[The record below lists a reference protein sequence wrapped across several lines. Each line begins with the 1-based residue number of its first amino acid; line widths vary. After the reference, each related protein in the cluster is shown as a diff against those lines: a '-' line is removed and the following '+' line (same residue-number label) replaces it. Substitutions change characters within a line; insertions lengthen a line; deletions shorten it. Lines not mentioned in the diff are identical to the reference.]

1 MAIFDPVGFRFGY
14 ETMYQQQR
22 PPLPRLAPS
31 DLDAV
36 GGLETIAR
44 NHQLLLCFYEFN
56 LALLPRAFLLGKF
69 FPVIMHPTPNCL
81 AYNKHSYYVQS
92 MSDDLGFLLGDAA
105 RLLRRSFDERAR
117 VMGVTRPQWRVLA
130 LLKRFD
136 GSTQVTVAD
145 MLDVEP
151 ITLGRMVDRLQDAG
165 LVERRAD
172 PADRR
177 SWRLHLTPEGEQ
189 KIEALRPTA
198 LALFDDA
205 LAGLD
210 SPQRLELEAMLN
222 IIRANLTRKPLDVS
236 HG

>member
-1 MAIFDPVGFRFGY
+1 MD
-14 ETMYQQQR
+14 QQQR
-22 PPLPRLAPS
+22 PPLPRLAPG
-31 DLDAV
+31 DLDAI
-36 GGLETIAR
+36 GGLETVGY
-44 NHQLLLCFYEFN
+44 NHQLLRYLFGFD
-56 LALLPRAFLLGKF
+56 LALLPRAFLSGKF
-69 FPVIMHPTPNCL
+69 FPVTRDCVPNYL
-81 AYNKHSYYVQS
+81 AHNKYSYYMEV
-92 MSDDLGFLLGDAA
+92 MSDDIGFLLSDAA

-117 VMGVTRPQWRVLA
+117 AMGVTRPQWRVLA

-177 SWRLHLTPEGEQ
+177 SWRLHLTPDGEQ

-210 SPQRLELEAMLN
+210 AAQRLELEAMLN
-222 IIRANLTRKPLDVS
+222 IIRANLTRKPLEVS